1 MIGLKIG
8 TFMSQPNVLCL
19 GEDTCLL
26 SDVMAFRLGEGK
38 FHLGEP
44 LCQGGG
50 WLAPRQTR
58 EFFCYIL
65 CFLSFSSSFA

>member
-26 SDVMAFRLGEGK
+26 SDVVAFRLGEGK
-38 FHLGEP
+38 FHLGKP
-44 LCQGGG
+44 LC
-50 WLAPRQTR
+50 
-58 EFFCYIL
+58 
-65 CFLSFSSSFA
+65 